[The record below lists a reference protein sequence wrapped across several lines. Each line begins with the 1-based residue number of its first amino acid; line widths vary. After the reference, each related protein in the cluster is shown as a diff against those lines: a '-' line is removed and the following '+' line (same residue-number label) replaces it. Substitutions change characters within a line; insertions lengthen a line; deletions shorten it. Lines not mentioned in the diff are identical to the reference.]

1 MSIVGFKEINETENG
16 EALFEST
23 DDPVITNHA
32 HFSDSSYRKLSTK
45 CDLKAALFLLR
56 QLAGTFLLK

>member
-32 HFSDSSYRKLSTK
+32 HFSDSSYRKLSTN
-45 CDLKAALFLLR
+45 CDLKAALFCY
-56 QLAGTFLLK
+56 AS